1 MIQRPTYEQEK
12 AKNIAKIKLD
22 DPKNIAHERIS
33 PRTKPSHQYR
43 SPQWKKKKKRK
54 NMGENK
60 DRKKKRKSEGLAG
73 HCPQRNVT
81 NMPLTTASRRV
92 ARPVPLVVR
101 MPADVEL

>member
-1 MIQRPTYEQEK
+1 
-12 AKNIAKIKLD
+12 
-22 DPKNIAHERIS
+22 
-33 PRTKPSHQYR
+33 
-43 SPQWKKKKKRK
+43 
-54 NMGENK
+54 MGENK